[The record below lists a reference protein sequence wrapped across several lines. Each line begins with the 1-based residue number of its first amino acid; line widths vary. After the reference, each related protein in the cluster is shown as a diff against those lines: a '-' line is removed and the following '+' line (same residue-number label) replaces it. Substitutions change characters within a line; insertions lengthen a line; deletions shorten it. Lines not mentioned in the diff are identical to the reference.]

1 VVYTRRMLTETR
13 KGEVAAFS
21 SAFLWSAFPV
31 LTVVTVSQLAPLFTA
46 AIATLIAAVFFALV
60 LTRRKR
66 WGELLLRT
74 AWFDM
79 AMATLFIGIVFY
91 GLTFTGFRFTT
102 PGNGAVVGQMEIFFT
117 FLIVNILWKHERFVP
132 AHAAGALLMVI
143 GALFILLPKWSG
155 RLNAGDLII
164 LIATMAPPVGNVY
177 AQRARRAVSGETLM
191 FVRSAAG
198 CIFLFL
204 LAFLFEPVP
213 PAAALT
219 GAWWLLALNGVFLLG
234 ISKLLWLEALH
245 RLPISKT
252 LGLTACGV
260 FMTFVFAYVFL
271 HQNVTMQQLLSAVP
285 MIAGL
290 VLLTRKEG

>member
-1 VVYTRRMLTETR
+1 MPYTPHMPTEIR
-13 KGEVAAFS
+13 KGELAALS
-21 SAFLWSAFPV
+21 SALLWSMFPV
-31 LTVVTVSQLAPLFTA
+31 LTAVTVARLAPLFTA
-46 AIATLIAAVFFALV
+46 AIATAIAAAFFAGV
-60 LTRRKR
+60 LTWRKR
-66 WGELLLRT
+66 WRELLLRS
-74 AWFDM
+74 AWYDM
-79 AMATLFIGIVFY
+79 VMATFFIGIVFY

-132 AHAAGALLMVI
+132 AHAAGAFLMVI
-143 GALFILLPKWSG
+143 GALFILLPSWSG
-155 RLNAGDLII
+155 QLNAGDMII
-164 LIATMAPPVGNVY
+164 LAATMAPPVGNVY

-191 FVRSAAG
+191 FVRSAVG

-204 LAFLFEPVP
+204 LAFLLEPAP
-213 PAAALT
+213 AAAALT
-219 GAWWLLALNGVFLLG
+219 SAWWLLLLNGVFLLG

-260 FMTFVFAYVFL
+260 FMTFAFAYIFL
-271 HQNVTMQQLLSAVP
+271 RQNVTGQQLLSAFP

-290 VLLTRKEG
+290 VLLTRKEA